1 MLVSSFYCWHAR
13 KCDSSNLTALYS
25 CPKIALSILFTST
38 KLSAIQ
44 LTTPILTQRTART
57 APSQIKENLNDR
69 WNFCGNGNPLQKR
82 RIQREDRLLL
92 YHWWCQKTL
101 TFDLESCTI
110 ENGKTVEN
118 ADCFCKTSQEFFLK
132 IVQNG
137 YQPGMKDFMSGQI
150 KSNAPFLLQQF
161 MGAFSHG

>member
-1 MLVSSFYCWHAR
+1 MIDEIFAEMATRYKKGEFKEKTVFY
-13 KCDSSNLTALYS
+13 
-25 CPKIALSILFTST
+25 FTLDDV
-38 KLSAIQ
+38 K
-44 LTTPILTQRTART
+44 
-57 APSQIKENLNDR
+57 
-69 WNFCGNGNPLQKR
+69 
-82 RIQREDRLLL
+82 
-92 YHWWCQKTL
+92 KTL

-161 MGAFSHG
+161 MGAFTKEEAIKTNFS